1 MTGATVLATS
11 ALCAA
16 GFGAEQVWATARSRV
31 SRVRNSNVMD
41 AHLEPIP
48 MGLVPDEALDPD
60 DEELDCLALPV
71 RARRMLRLAS
81 PPLRELVP
89 ELQEK
94 PVTLYLGLPELS
106 PELAPWIETLAE
118 HLFERVG
125 LELDTAASRI
135 FPLGR
140 AAALVALEQAL
151 CAMSADPERPILVGG
166 VDTYLDLRLLATLG
180 SEGRVHGPRV
190 MDGFVPGEGAAFLWI
205 QATSNSPN
213 HAGTRIEAAASAM
226 DPGHRYGS
234 EPARGEGLA
243 EAVEALRNQLPTS
256 SEPVT
261 TIFAGL
267 NGESFEAKSWG
278 VARLR
283 HKDFFAPQ
291 ASLEHPADCCGDTGA
306 ATGAIFTAMADAAL
320 SKGHRSGPALIW
332 AASDHGSRGCALVTA
347 ATATGD

>member
-1 MTGATVLATS
+1 MTGAAILATS
-11 ALCAA
+11 VLCAA
-16 GFGAEQVWATARSRV
+16 GFGAEQVWAASRTRV

-48 MGLVPDEALDPD
+48 MGLVPDDALDPD
-60 DEELDCLALPV
+60 DEELDSLALPA

-81 PPLRELVP
+81 PPLRELAP
-89 ELQEK
+89 DLQEA
-94 PVTLYLGLPELS
+94 PVALYLGLPELS
-106 PELAPWIETLAE
+106 PEVAPWIETLSQ
-118 HLFERVG
+118 HLLQRVG
-125 LELDTAASRI
+125 LELDTAASRT

-151 CAMSADPERPILVGG
+151 AALSADPGRPILVGG
-166 VDTYLDLRLLATLG
+166 VDSYLDLRLLATLG

-205 QATSNSPN
+205 KATSTND
-213 HAGTRIEAAASAM
+213 AARIQAAASAT
-226 DPGHRYGS
+226 DPGHRYGT

-243 EAVEALRNQLPTS
+243 EAVEALRYQVPGS
-256 SEPVT
+256 SGPVA

-283 HKDFFAPQ
+283 HKDFFAPETSMQ
-291 ASLEHPADCCGDTGA
+291 HPADCFGDTGA
-306 ATGAIFTAMADAAL
+306 ATGAIFTAMAGAAL

-332 AASDHGSRGCALVTA
+332 AASDHGSRACALVTA
-347 ATATGD
+347 TPPTGN